1 MLLTPLRLWV
11 RREAAKAAGLTDE
24 EIAAAEARTDHP
36 EHDSPEQRLMYL
48 TLERTAQRMR
58 QDLKGKSIVRPNAS
72 RLSARVFHLISIPAR
87 VFHLVSLGSQLT
99 RVAVRVQAEL
109 RRVGAETGLE
119 AGKVEAAL
127 CATQALPN
135 PQAVLCCRAAA
146 CFWAKSDG
154 VVVGKRTARL
164 NRRGG
169 CAGRLRTPRARC
181 WR

>member
-1 MLLTPLRLWV
+1 MTTVLLTSLRLWV

-72 RLSARVFHLISIPAR
+72 RSAR

-99 RVAVRVQAEL
+99 RVAVCVQEEL
-109 RRVGAETGLE
+109 RRAGAETGLE

-127 CATQALPN
+127 CASQALPN
-135 PQAVLCCRAAA
+135 PQAAVLPLA
-146 CFWAKSDG
+146 FG
-154 VVVGKRTARL
+154 Q
-164 NRRGG
+164 NRMGSWLERG
-169 CAGRLRTPRARC
+169 RRV
-181 WR
+181 